1 MTSTA
6 DYKQGWEDGIQTN
19 FFFEPNGRTGEA
31 LEAYTQ
37 GFNDGAEATEPDGE
51 Y

>member
-1 MTSTA
+1 MTNTA

-19 FFFEPNGRTGEA
+19 FFFMPNDRTGEA
-31 LEAYTQ
+31 LEAYLQ
-37 GFNDGAEATEPDGE
+37 GFNEGVEATYPDVE